1 MNCIKSCFEQKD
13 YVNCYAKVESILLL
27 AAKGEPFDEHILAIC
42 SFYGDDLDHHNL
54 HTQLALLG
62 THFDGLNK
70 DSIDIIFVIIQL
82 RELTQPQKNLFSE
95 TIVLVKCLL
104 FAPASNAISE
114 RYCSTLR
121 GIKIYLRPTMTESRL
136 NHWMMLNTHKE
147 ALGELSLMEMA
158 NGFCWENEARLN
170 IFGKFSQNDIPQHFI
185 LKMSVATQISNIFL
199 CFFCIFVKEFPLE
212 FQDRETTFDSR
223 GVLQKKLLRRK
234 PTYFLQ
240 SFCQSFEK

>member
-1 MNCIKSCFEQKD
+1 MNCIKLCFEQKD

-54 HTQLALLG
+54 HTQLTLLG
-62 THFDGLNK
+62 THFDGFNK

-95 TIVLVKCLL
+95 TIVLIKRLL

-121 GIKIYLRPTMTESRL
+121 RIKIYLRPTMTESRL

-185 LKMSVATQISNIFL
+185 LKMSVAKQ
-199 CFFCIFVKEFPLE
+199 
-212 FQDRETTFDSR
+212 TF
-223 GVLQKKLLRRK
+223 
-234 PTYFLQ
+234 
-240 SFCQSFEK
+240 